1 MTLNGLISCA
11 LVILML
17 QQVVLCQ
24 NIITTI
30 AGGDLNHGDGG
41 VATSAIVSYP
51 CSVTVDSSGFS
62 IYTYLFLYLMTNCG
76 SVTLCYR

>member
-1 MTLNGLISCA
+1 
-11 LVILML
+11 ML

-41 VATSAIVSYP
+41 AATSAVVSYP
-51 CSVTVDSSGFS
+51 CAVTVDSSGYNYIHTSFYFIS
-62 IYTYLFLYLMTNCG
+62 Y
-76 SVTLCYR
+76 V

>member
-1 MTLNGLISCA
+1 MIGLISCA
-11 LVILML
+11 LVILIL

-41 VATSAIVSYP
+41 VATSAVVSYP
-51 CSVTVDSSGFS
+51 CAVTVDSSGFS
-62 IYTYLFLYLMTNCG
+62 TYTHLFLYLLTNCG
-76 SVTLCYR
+76 SAPLLSR

>member
-1 MTLNGLISCA
+1 MGEYRYLIRLVTYA
-11 LVILML
+11 VVILLLL

-41 VATSAIVSYP
+41 VATSAIVAHP
-51 CSVTVDSSGFS
+51 CAVTVDSSG
-62 IYTYLFLYLMTNCG
+62 IYIH
-76 SVTLCYR
+76 